1 MSLIQA
7 ISAVTLTEVICNF
20 EKIDDLIAENHD
32 NIVEISAG
40 IGMDYLKS
48 HTNDSY
54 LYRAKVSFL
63 LKTVKEQDNTDNRL
77 VIISHII
84 DFQSEM
90 DNLDSNDTDLQFRL
104 FELTEPYI
112 RHRFS
117 ELSAQTKLSGLS
129 FPYRFWEL
137 SKG

>member
-7 ISAVTLTEVICNF
+7 ISDITLTEVICNF
-20 EKIDDLIAENHD
+20 EKIDDFIENSHD

-40 IGMDYLKS
+40 IRMDYLKS
-48 HTNDSY
+48 HTKDSY
-54 LYRAKVSFL
+54 LYRAKISFL
-63 LKTVKEQDNTDNRL
+63 LNIEGQDNTDNRL

-84 DFQSEM
+84 DFQSSM

-117 ELSAQTKLSGLS
+117 ELSAQTKLSRLS